1 MNQKPQRSPAFDMA
15 MLVGLVSV
23 GLFLLVVIIEAW
35 GR

>member
-1 MNQKPQRSPAFDMA
+1 MSNQRSPLFDMA

-23 GLFLLVVIIEAW
+23 GLFLLITIIEAW